1 MSGGWLQT
9 LRAMIRPPL
18 RIQAAALCLRAVN
31 SEKTRDSEVLLVRS
45 LDSGRW
51 IIPKGWPIK
60 GESLSRTAAIE
71 AWEEAGVTGPV
82 TPDAVGTFRYDKR
95 RGTGLE
101 EPCEAH
107 VFLLSVEVVAED
119 YPEAGRR
126 IRRWFSPE
134 KAVEK
139 VGDGELAALIRRA
152 CA

>member
-1 MSGGWLQT
+1 MTVGWLQT
-9 LRAMIRPPL
+9 LRAMIRPPP
-18 RIQAAALCLRAVN
+18 RIQAAALCLRPSDA
-31 SEKTRDSEVLLVRS
+31 EKNRESEVLLVRS

-60 GESLSRTAAIE
+60 GESLARTAAIE

-82 TPDAVGTFRYDKR
+82 VPDSVGTFRYDKR
-95 RGTGLE
+95 LGTGLE

-107 VFLLSVEVVAED
+107 VFVLSVEAVAQD

-134 KAVEK
+134 KAVQK
-139 VGDGELAALIRRA
+139 VGDAELAALIRRV

>member
-1 MSGGWLQT
+1 ML
-9 LRAMIRPPL
+9 RPPL
-18 RIQAAALCLRAVN
+18 RIQAAALCLRP
-31 SEKTRDSEVLLVRS
+31 SDPEKPSDSEILLVRS

-60 GESLSRTAAIE
+60 GESLARTAAIE

-82 TPDAVGTFRYDKR
+82 APDAVGTFRYDKR
-95 RGTGLE
+95 RGTGLD

-107 VFLLSVEVVAED
+107 VFLLSVEAVAEE

-134 KAVEK
+134 KAVQK
-139 VGDGELAALIRRA
+139 VGDADLAALIRRV

>member
-1 MSGGWLQT
+1 VTIGWLQT

-18 RIQAAALCLRAVN
+18 RIQAAALCLRAVDN
-31 SEKTRDSEVLLVRS
+31 EKPGQSEVLLVRS

-60 GESLSRTAAIE
+60 GESLARTAAIE
-71 AWEEAGVTGPV
+71 AWEEAGVTGHV
-82 TPDAVGTFRYDKR
+82 TPDTLGTFRYDKR
-95 RGTGLE
+95 LSGGLE

-107 VFLLSVEVVAED
+107 VFLLSVEAEAED

-126 IRRWFSPE
+126 VRRWFAPA
-134 KAVEK
+134 KAAQK
-139 VGDGELAALIRRA
+139 VADPDLAALIRRV